1 MTKSLLLFFPA
12 LPLLAFTSWSFLTNS
27 EKEISFNPP
36 FLQMTD
42 SPFLQEVMVY
52 PSAELQVETPIAA
65 HPTDKNIFAASAIT
79 GVYPGGYTTGFYRTS
94 NGGTSWTGTNAIK
107 NLSGGIIN
115 TIGDPQVVIDINSRY
130 ILAYLASTGSGNPV
144 KVGVCYS
151 TNNGSNFTSTYLVP
165 GVDTADKVVMSID
178 DYQQSPYFG
187 RCYIAYSEKGGTYFS
202 YSTNSGTTWSSA
214 RRICPTN
221 RYSRVG
227 ASIATGPLGEV
238 YVSWPYY
245 QSSADYLG
253 FAKSTDGGISWD
265 STDFSFQASASGPG
279 FRLNL
284 NLVKLNGLPVIG
296 VDKSGGPRHGTVYA
310 SFIEKKS
317 AISPALDTCDII
329 LRSSTNGGNT
339 WGPKIRVNA
348 SSSTSKSYQLFGQL
362 NIDKSGNINVFYIDT
377 RDTPTNDSFTVYM
390 SRSLDGGSTFTDT
403 RASSHKFKLKQL
415 PTNQRLYGVP
425 SYIGSYI
432 GLASSSDK
440 IIGLWYDNVDEQYRA
455 YSVVYPLSTN
465 LSLKSIPQGIY
476 DGNFNRL
483 KKRDSATVVLH
494 SSHPP
499 YQAIDSASAI
509 IDSSNFTAALTYSN
523 IASGNYFIEV
533 KHKNSI
539 SVWSNAAV
547 SIISGGINSYDF
559 TIAAGS
565 SYGSNMIQVDSD
577 PVRFGMYSGE
587 VNSDNTIDVTDVSMI
602 ENDAFNYLTG
612 DVITDLNGDN
622 FVDVTDSAF
631 ADFGSENFVMMMC
644 P

>member
-1 MTKSLLLFFPA
+1 MIKSLLLLFPA
-12 LPLLAFTSWSFLTNS
+12 LQLLAFTSWSFLTNS
-27 EKEISFNPP
+27 DKELSFNPP
-36 FLQMTD
+36 FLQMSG

-52 PSAELQVETPIAA
+52 PSAELQAETPLAA
-65 HPTDKNIFAASAIT
+65 HPTDKNVFAASAIT
-79 GVYPGGYTTGFYRTS
+79 GVYPGGYTSGFYRTT

-107 NLSGGIIN
+107 NLSGGIIT
-115 TIGDPQVVIDINSRY
+115 TIGDPQIVISNEYRY
-130 ILAYLASTGSGNPV
+130 IMAYLASSGAGGL
-144 KVGVCYS
+144 KVAISYS
-151 TNNGSNFTSTYLVP
+151 TNNGANFTSPYFVP

-178 DYQQSPYFG
+178 DYPQSPNFG

-227 ASIATGPLGEV
+227 ASIATGPFGEV

-245 QSSADYLG
+245 QSSSDYLG

-279 FRLNL
+279 FRMNL

-296 VDKSGGPRHGTVYA
+296 VDKSGGPRHGTIYA

-329 LRSSTNGGNT
+329 LRSSTDGGTT
-339 WGPKIRVNA
+339 WGSKVRVNS
-348 SSSTSKSYQLFGQL
+348 SSSTSKSYQLFNQL
-362 NIDKSGNINVFYIDT
+362 NIDKSGNVNVFYIDT

-390 SRSLDGGSTFTDT
+390 SRSMDGGANFIDT
-403 RASSHKFKLKQL
+403 RASNHKFKLKQL
-415 PTNQRLYGVP
+415 PTNQRLFGVP

-465 LSLKSIPQGIY
+465 MSLKSIPQGIY
-476 DGNFNRL
+476 DDSFNRL

-494 SSHPP
+494 SSQPP
-499 YQAIDSASAI
+499 YQIIDSASAM
-509 IDSSNFTAALTYSN
+509 IDSSNFTATLNFSN
-523 IASGNYFIEV
+523 ISSGDYFIEV

-547 SIISGGINSYDF
+547 SIISGGNNSYDF
-559 TIAAGS
+559 TLAAGS
-565 SYGSNMIQVDSD
+565 SYGSNVIQLDSD

-587 VNSDNTIDVTDVSMI
+587 VNRDNAIDVTDVSII
-602 ENDAFNYLTG
+602 ENDAFNYASG
-612 DVITDLNGDN
+612 NVITDINGDN
-622 FVDVTDSAF
+622 FVDVTDIAF
-631 ADFGSENFVMMMC
+631 AYFGSENFVLMIS